1 VKAEPLETLVA
12 VPFVDL
18 GPTNEPV
25 RRGVLEAV
33 DRLITTGEF
42 TNGPQVEA
50 FETMFAAYCGTR
62 FCVGVASGLDALRL
76 ALIAAEVSS
85 GSEVIVP
92 ANTFAAT
99 TEAVVQAG
107 GLPVFV
113 DADEADY
120 NIDAAGVEA
129 AVTSRTKCLLPVHL
143 YGQLAD
149 VTALAEVARRHDVL
163 LIEDACQA
171 HGATRHGRRAG
182 SVGLAGAFS
191 FYPTKNLGASGDAG
205 ALTTDDEALATRV
218 RALREHGQGRKYE
231 HDAVGYTGRLD
242 TIQALVLLQ
251 KLPYLDRWNQD
262 RRRAAAFYTSTLA
275 GVGDLRLPPVP
286 AGSDPVWH
294 VYVVRTA
301 KPESLASFL
310 AARGIAT
317 GRHYPQALHLSPAF
331 AYLGY
336 KQGAFPVAEALAREC
351 LSLPL
356 FPGISE
362 SQLANVVEGVEAY
375 FRGG

>member
-1 VKAEPLETLVA
+1 VQAELLQTPVK

-18 GPTNEPV
+18 RPTNEPV
-25 RRGVLEAV
+25 RGSVLEAV
-33 DRLITTGEF
+33 DRLLTTGQF
-42 TNGPQVEA
+42 TNGPEVGA
-50 FETMFAAYCGTR
+50 FETMFAACCGTR
-62 FCVGVASGLDALRL
+62 FCIGVASGLDALRL
-76 ALIAAEVSS
+76 ALVGAEVSP
-85 GSEVIVP
+85 GGEVIVP

-99 TEAVVQAG
+99 SEAVVQAG
-107 GLPVFV
+107 GVPVFV
-113 DADEADY
+113 DAGEADY

-129 AVTSRTKCLLPVHL
+129 AVTSRTECLLPVHL

-149 VTALAEVARRHDVL
+149 VAALAQVARRHDVL
-163 LIEDACQA
+163 MIEDACQA
-171 HGATRHGRRAG
+171 HGATRDGRRAG

-205 ALTTDDEALATRV
+205 GLTTDNEALAARV
-218 RALREHGQGRKYE
+218 RALREHGQARKYE
-231 HDAVGYTGRLD
+231 HDCVGYTGRLD
-242 TIQALVLLQ
+242 TIQALVLLR
-251 KLPYLDRWNQD
+251 KLPHLERWNEE
-262 RRRAAAFYTSTLA
+262 RRRAAAFYTRALT

-286 AGSDPVWH
+286 VDSEPVWH
-294 VYVVRTA
+294 LYVARTA

-310 AARGIAT
+310 AERGIAT
-317 GRHYPQALHLSPAF
+317 GRHYPQPLHLSPAF

-362 SQLANVVEGVEAY
+362 GQLAYVVEAVEGY